1 MNKKIKRIGYILLS
15 AGITVFLYILFHE
28 SGHTMVMLSVRATIT
43 DFSIFTAHVSAAAAV
58 LIGIS
63 IVLMIKKRVIHNFIE
78 EIKRN
83 V

>member
-1 MNKKIKRIGYILLS
+1 MLAWVIIPFAYLQGKAPINDDV
-15 AGITVFLYILFHE
+15 TNFL
-28 SGHTMVMLSVRATIT
+28 TI
-43 DFSIFTAHVSAAAAV
+43 FCENYHPLIVSAVAVV
-58 LIGIS
+58 LIGIG